1 VVRAVTAH
9 GDKVTAVGW
18 SQADDP
24 KELASW
30 QNENSIGLLC
40 DVRVRET
47 VEAVIKKS
55 LAHWGRID
63 IVAK

>member
-1 VVRAVTAH
+1 
-9 GDKVTAVGW
+9 VGW

-40 DVRVRET
+40 DVRVRES
-47 VEAVIKKS
+47 VDVVIKKS

-63 IVAK
+63 IVAT